1 MKGRT
6 AAAVIAAHRLHPH
19 PEGGYYREVHR
30 SAATVG
36 TPPGFPGPRVAMTA
50 ILFLLPEDERS
61 AFHRVRSEEA
71 WIHLEGA
78 PLELVLLQD
87 APCVHRLGS
96 GVAGGDPLVV
106 VPPGVL
112 QAARPIGGWALVSCV
127 VAPGFDFADFEL
139 PARGELLER
148 HPAHREL
155 ILRFTR

>member
-1 MKGRT
+1 MNERT
-6 AAAVIAAHRLHPH
+6 AAEVIAAHRLQPH

-36 TPPGFPGPRVAMTA
+36 TPPGYPGTRVAMTA
-50 ILFLLPEDERS
+50 ILFLLPEEGWS

-78 PLELVLLQD
+78 PLELVLLGD
-87 APCVHRLGS
+87 APSVHRLGR
-96 GVAGGDPLVV
+96 GAEGGEPLVV

-112 QAARPIGGWALVSCV
+112 QAARPIGGWALASCV

-139 PARGELLER
+139 PAREALLAR
-148 HPAHREL
+148 FPTHREV